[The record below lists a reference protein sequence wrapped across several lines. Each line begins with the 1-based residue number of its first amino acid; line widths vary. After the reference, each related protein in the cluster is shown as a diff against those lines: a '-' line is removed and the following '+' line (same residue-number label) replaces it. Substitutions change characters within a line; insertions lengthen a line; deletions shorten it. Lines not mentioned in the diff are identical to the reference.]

1 MSKQDEFK
9 ITPEIEREIIR
20 IVDARLLETQI
31 IRKDLFELKSIV
43 KELAE
48 AQKNS
53 EQRLGRVEAALE
65 ELAQAQKRT
74 EQRVEELADAQKRT
88 EQRVE
93 ELAQAQKRTEQ
104 RVEELAD
111 AQKRTEE
118 ELKALI
124 ADHRETR
131 SQLGGLSA
139 TVGYRLEDEAF
150 KALPE
155 LLKRDYGMVIQ
166 ERLKRQFLKDKT
178 GQPVEVNIIGEAL
191 KNGKKITVIGEG
203 KSQLSKKG
211 VNEFIRKK
219 LARLEGMF
227 DEIFP
232 VLVTYMIS
240 EPDVEEYVKEK
251 GIALYYSYDF

>member
-65 ELAQAQKRT
+65 ELAQ
-74 EQRVEELADAQKRT
+74 AQKRT